1 MKQIKQ
7 NFFGKCESD
16 FNLMTADDFINDPNN
31 MRRGKLGYTLTI
43 EIQIKD
49 KTWNFIIFAII
60 QIICGKF
67 GGQEKNE

>member
-7 NFFGKCESD
+7 NFFGRCESD

-31 MRRGKLGYTLTI
+31 MRIVKLGHTLTI

-49 KTWNFIIFAII
+49 KT
-60 QIICGKF
+60 
-67 GGQEKNE
+67 